1 MRFAKTVT
9 ALALACSLALAIPT
23 FAAPAAEEQ
32 AGRQEDLELLYQ
44 TIRDRHPGPF
54 TNTPEQEFLA
64 RIAQIEARIDTEDSM
79 SFGLDLQSLAA
90 LIGDSHTTTNLNS
103 ILSSGHM
110 FPVSVKWMDG
120 DWVLYQVDASHQ
132 SALGQ
137 QVTSVNGFSMDQ
149 VQEKMAPLISA
160 DNEIKLRRQLSQ
172 VFGHQEI
179 MVYCGLIKPEEDL
192 TLTLENGTSITLSPL
207 SMQDQSGW
215 PKINGLS
222 QQRQGSAPTDYQ
234 KGTYYFSLPLDSR
247 TYYIQYNQ
255 CKEDPELPMETF
267 AAQVEQDLSS
277 GQYRRVV
284 VDLRNNG
291 GGSDGVIW
299 PLLQVLRRAMDRG
312 MEGVGLIGETTFSSA
327 IINAVELQEMGMALV
342 GEPASGSV
350 DHFGSVRSTQLPNS
364 GLRLGVSSKYIDLGE
379 LLDADAG
386 RGVEPLEPDVT
397 AAQTMADTL
406 AGRDYAVEW
415 LLSHPQRLEP
425 QAYPEAP
432 LTRGRLAALLW
443 QAAGSPAAEG
453 TGFSDVLGIE
463 WFLPALR
470 WARESGAASGT
481 GAGAFEAARPVTR
494 QEAAVLLLRTA
505 ELLGLGPGQ
514 TGTPPEDEAQIEPW
528 ALEAVRWVCSTGL
541 METETGRF
549 RPEEGLTRQEGEA
562 AVERLAALA
571 G

>member
-1 MRFAKTVT
+1 MHIGTRLGAAGLAAALLLPTG
-9 ALALACSLALAIPT
+9 ALAAGPD
-23 FAAPAAEEQ
+23 Q
-32 AGRQEDLELLYQ
+32 AQARQEDLDTLYAALQ
-44 TIRDRHPGPF
+44 EHHPDLYA
-54 TNTPEQEFLA
+54 NTPQEAFEAKKAEIEGRLA
-64 RIAQIEARIDTEDSM
+64 EESDVDFA
-79 SFGLDLQSLAA
+79 LDLQSLVA
-90 LIGDSHTTTNLNS
+90 LIGDSHTTTNIGSVLNS
-103 ILSSGHM
+103 TGLYPFGAE
-110 FPVSVKWMDG
+110 WYDG
-120 DWVLYQVDASHQ
+120 SWVLTGAEEEDA
-132 SALGQ
+132 ALLGQ
-137 QVTSVNGFSMDQ
+137 TVTALNGVPMDEICTRFGTL
-149 VQEKMAPLISA
+149 VSA
-160 DNEIKLRRQLSQ
+160 DNPVKLRRQTEQLLYSEACLDYLGIAESGEPLEVTTSGGSFTVEALPMEGFGDAALS
-172 VFGHQEI
+172 
-179 MVYCGLIKPEEDL
+179 
-192 TLTLENGTSITLSPL
+192 S
-207 SMQDQSGW
+207 
-215 PKINGLS
+215 LS
-222 QQRQGSAPTDYQ
+222 QQRESTPATAYR
-234 KGTYYFSLPLDSR
+234 KGTYYFAQSLDDT
-247 TYYIQYNQ
+247 TYYIQFNQ
-255 CKEDPELPMETF
+255 CMEDPKQPMDGF
-267 AAQVEQDLSS
+267 AAQVEAELEAGD
-277 GQYRRVV
+277 YRQVLL
-284 VDLRNNG
+284 DLRNNG

-350 DHFGSVRSTQLPNS
+350 DHFGSVRSAQLPNS

-406 AGRDYAVEW
+406 AGRDSAVEW

-425 QAYPEAP
+425 RAYPEAP